1 MNRLTGE
8 TRFNENDQPKFI
20 MPATRIP
27 LSLTFVLGLVLCTA
41 GAHAA
46 LDSKT
51 QPAGVKASSPPLF
64 SEAGPDVIPLEARS
78 RRKWDNAI
86 VADLDHDGHLD
97 LLLTE
102 HGQRVRLFW
111 NNGGI
116 FAQPYDIVQ
125 GDMHG
130 IAIGECNR
138 DDRESVI
145 IYPGG
150 GGGNLPRNP
159 SAFNIGRDR
168 SIEGGE
174 EFPNFERC
182 RGRAVKLIDLDGDGG
197 LDLLTTGFPLPTQ
210 PEGANRLYRN
220 NGRRGFDFVAK
231 LPSSRRLGDRA
242 LITDFNN
249 DGVPDVILYGDAIL
263 VALRGEKG
271 GRFTDVSKEVLG
283 DLANTGDVTSIAEID
298 YDNDG
303 DFDLVLT
310 RAEPESKI
318 ENQTYFDPKTGTFAF
333 VAFRKPFQFEDLK
346 IDGDFKLENLQ
357 MAWPD
362 FAVLVGAQKRTL
374 GFKVDRWGSKDFV
387 LKPEEA
393 EGWPEDRS
401 ANGLYIGYLGNG
413 LWRVGGHTD
422 QRTCGVVHNV
432 QSIPLVPRETPMPL
446 LLLEN
451 REGRFVD
458 ATARLRITVSDQTAS
473 VAVGD
478 FDNDGWSDLFLVR
491 AGNPAMPTEQIVLL
505 NQQGKSFA
513 VAANAGVV
521 SKELGAVGGGAE
533 AFDYNEDG
541 MLDLIYANERGRWHL
556 FTNNGVA
563 AAGNNYVVVKVGFSP
578 SRKATAQGAVLTLKA
593 GGQVYRRVVGAT
605 SAAYSMGENNHLHV
619 GLGKCDRVDEAI
631 VRWTNGETEV
641 VHIDALNR
649 SFAAGHLNDIP
660 PDLLK

>member
-1 MNRLTGE
+1 MKTSTVIRLEILAFALFTFSALLGRAGE
-8 TRFNENDQPKFI
+8 S
-20 MPATRIP
+20 PASNAKQNP
-27 LSLTFVLGLVLCTA
+27 ALAASAETF
-41 GAHAA
+41 
-46 LDSKT
+46 
-51 QPAGVKASSPPLF
+51 F
-64 SEAGPDVIPLEARS
+64 SEAGTNVIPLEQRS

-111 NNGGI
+111 NNGGT
-116 FAQPYDIVQ
+116 FSQPYDLVQ

-138 DDRESVI
+138 DDRECVV

-150 GGGNLPRNP
+150 SGGKLPRNP
-159 SAFNIGRDR
+159 TEFNIGRDR

-174 EFPNFERC
+174 EFPDFERC
-182 RGRAVKLIDLDGDGG
+182 RGRAVKLIDIDGDGG

-220 NGRRGFDFVAK
+220 NGKRGFDFVTK
-231 LPSSRRLGDRA
+231 LPSSKRLGDRA

-249 DGVPDVILYGDAIL
+249 DGVPDAILYGDDVM

-271 GRFTDVSKEVLG
+271 GGFTDVSKEVLG
-283 DLANTGDVTSIAEID
+283 DLANTGDVSSIAEID

-303 DFDLVLT
+303 DFDLVVT
-310 RAEPESKI
+310 RAVPEVKAG
-318 ENQTYFDPKTGTFAF
+318 TRTFFDAATGTFAF
-333 VAFRKPFQFEDLK
+333 ATFRKPFQFEDLE
-346 IDGDFKLENLQ
+346 IEGDFKLENLQ
-357 MAWPD
+357 MQWPD
-362 FAVLVGAQKRTL
+362 FDVFVGAQRHTL

-413 LWRVGGHTD
+413 MWRIGGHTGEW
-422 QRTCGVVHNV
+422 TCGVMHNV
-432 QSIPLVPRETPMPL
+432 KSSPSVSKTKTLPP

-451 REGRFVD
+451 RNGKFLDV
-458 ATARLRITVSDQTAS
+458 TAKLGISITDPTAS

-478 FDNDGWSDLFLVR
+478 FDNDGWSDLFFVR
-491 AGNPAMPTEQIVLL
+491 AGNPARPTEQIVLL
-505 NQQGKSFA
+505 NQHGKSF
-513 VAANAGVV
+513 VPAANAGVV
-521 SKELGAVGGGAE
+521 SQELGAVGCGAD

-541 MLDLIYANERGRWHL
+541 NLDLIYCNERGRWHL
-556 FTNNGVA
+556 VTNNGNA
-563 AAGNNYVVVKVGFSP
+563 AKGNNYVVVQVGFSP
-578 SRKATAQGAVLTLKA
+578 SRKATMQGAVLTLKA
-593 GGQVYRRVVGAT
+593 GGQIYRRVVGAT

-619 GLGKCDRVDEAI
+619 GLGKCAKVDEAV
-631 VRWTNGETEV
+631 VRWTNGETETIG
-641 VHIDALNR
+641 IDALNR
-649 SFAAGHLNDIP
+649 SYPAGHLEDIP
-660 PDLLK
+660 FDLLK

>member
-1 MNRLTGE
+1 MRNL
-8 TRFNENDQPKFI
+8 KSI
-20 MPATRIP
+20 MPLARHLFA
-27 LSLTFVLGLVLCTA
+27 LSCLGGIAILTVEAAPENGTSTPA
-41 GAHAA
+41 GAAVA
-46 LDSKT
+46 T
-51 QPAGVKASSPPLF
+51 PMF
-64 SEAGPDVIPLEARS
+64 SEAGTNVIPMEQRS

-111 NNGGI
+111 NNGGT
-116 FAQPYDIVQ
+116 FAEPYDIVQ

-145 IYPGG
+145 VYPGG

-182 RGRAVKLIDLDGDGG
+182 RGRAAKLLDLDGDGG

-220 NGRRGFDFVAK
+220 NGKRGFDFVAK
-231 LPSSRRLGDRA
+231 LPPSGRLGDRA

-249 DGVPDVILYGDAIL
+249 DGVADVILYGDAIL

-271 GRFTDVSKEVLG
+271 GGFTDVSKEVLG
-283 DLANTGDVTSIAEID
+283 DLAGTGDVSSIAEID

-310 RAEPESKI
+310 RAEPESMTG
-318 ENQTYFDPKTGTFAF
+318 NQTFFDPKTGTFAF
-333 VAFRKPFQFEDLK
+333 VVLRKPFQFDDLK
-346 IDGDFKLENLQ
+346 IEGDFIMENLQ

-362 FAVLVGAQKRTL
+362 FSVFVGAQKRTL
-374 GFKVDRWGSKDFV
+374 GFKVDRWGSKDFG

-393 EGWPEDRS
+393 AGWPEDRS
-401 ANGLYIGYLGNG
+401 ATGLYIGYLGNG
-413 LWRVGGHTD
+413 MWRVGGHTD
-422 QRTCGVVHNV
+422 QRTSAVVHYV
-432 QSIPLVPRETPMPL
+432 KSTPSVSKEKSLPV

-451 REGRFVD
+451 RGGKFFDV
-458 ATARLRITVSDQTAS
+458 TAKLGLSIADQTAS

-478 FDNDGWSDLFLVR
+478 FDNDGWSDLFFVL
-491 AGNPAMPTEQIVLL
+491 AGNPAKQTEQIVLL
-505 NQQGKSFA
+505 NQRGKSFA
-513 VAANAGVV
+513 PVANAGVV
-521 SKELGAVGGGAE
+521 SSELGAVGGGAE

-541 MLDLIYANERGRWHL
+541 NLDLIFANERGRWHL
-556 FTNNGVA
+556 FTNEGQPA
-563 AAGNNYVVVKVGFSP
+563 KGNNYVVVKVGSSP
-578 SRKATAQGAVLTLKA
+578 SRQATMQGAVLTLKA
-593 GGQVYRRVVGAT
+593 GGQIYRRVVGAT

-619 GLGKCDRVDEAI
+619 GLGKWDKVDEAV
-631 VRWTNGETEV
+631 VRWTDGETETIR
-641 VHIDALNR
+641 IDALNR
-649 SFAAGHLNDIP
+649 SFAAGHLKDIP
-660 PDLLK
+660 FDLLK